1 MTTRERSNRLEIKRF
16 RYRRCSS
23 WERCRSTASTF
34 RVIASETA
42 GRQSALITTLTRG
55 ARAATASTARCTTA
69 ITSAQLSPSIKV
81 NIASVLFGSP
91 DSRTTRTAVR
101 SLLGLLHL
109 EGLIATPLAAA
120 VPSAAVAGLGLPQ
133 GLDPDSAA
141 RLVAHCDRRTA
152 AGRRDHAMITL
163 MLRLGLRR
171 GEVASL
177 KLDDIDWRAGEL
189 TVCGKGNRIERMP
202 LPTDVGAAI
211 AAYLHDGRPPTAES
225 RSVFVRFRAPHQ
237 PLSTSGV
244 SSVVTHA
251 AGRAGL
257 GCVRARKLR
266 HTAATEMVRAGA
278 TLPEVGQVLRH
289 RRLSSTGIYAKVDIE
304 SLRELARPWPIGGQ
318 P

>member
-120 VPSAAVAGLGLPQ
+120 VPSAAVAGLGFPRAWTRIQ
-133 GLDPDSAA
+133 
-141 RLVAHCDRRTA
+141 RLGWLRTA
-152 AGRRDHAMITL
+152 
-163 MLRLGLRR
+163 
-171 GEVASL
+171 
-177 KLDDIDWRAGEL
+177 
-189 TVCGKGNRIERMP
+189 TVGPR
-202 LPTDVGAAI
+202 
-211 AAYLHDGRPPTAES
+211 
-225 RSVFVRFRAPHQ
+225 
-237 PLSTSGV
+237 
-244 SSVVTHA
+244 
-251 AGRAGL
+251 
-257 GCVRARKLR
+257 
-266 HTAATEMVRAGA
+266 RAGA
-278 TLPEVGQVLRH
+278 ITR
-289 RRLSSTGIYAKVDIE
+289 
-304 SLRELARPWPIGGQ
+304 
-318 P
+318 